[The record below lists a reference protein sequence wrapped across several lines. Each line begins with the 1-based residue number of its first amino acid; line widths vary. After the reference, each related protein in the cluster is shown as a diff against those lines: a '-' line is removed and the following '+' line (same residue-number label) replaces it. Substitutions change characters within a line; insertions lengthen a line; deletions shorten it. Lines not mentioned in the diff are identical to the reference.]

1 MSSAKKL
8 QTKLFS
14 SQASSAAPGSSTP
27 QPSQQ
32 PAAAAAAEPA
42 SVLSPSS
49 SVRPGLSIEVPRPG
63 PSESP
68 VLPTKVATKPTQTT
82 PPLGDEQQE
91 PQDQYRTYRERLID
105 QLGAEYEGVERHR
118 LIQDGKRERHWKRWG
133 PYLSERQWVRR
144 VASLHPSILA

>member
-27 QPSQQ
+27 QPPQQ
-32 PAAAAAAEPA
+32 QSTTPAAAEPNN
-42 SVLSPSS
+42 VLSPSAS
-49 SVRPGLSIEVPRPG
+49 ARPGLSIEVPRPG

-68 VLPTKVATKPTQTT
+68 VLPTKVAPKPTSTT
-82 PPLGDEQQE
+82 PPLADEHQE
-91 PQDQYRTYRERLID
+91 PQEQYRTYRERLIE
-105 QLGAEYEGVERHR
+105 QLGANYEGVERHR

-144 VASLHPSILA
+144 VDSA